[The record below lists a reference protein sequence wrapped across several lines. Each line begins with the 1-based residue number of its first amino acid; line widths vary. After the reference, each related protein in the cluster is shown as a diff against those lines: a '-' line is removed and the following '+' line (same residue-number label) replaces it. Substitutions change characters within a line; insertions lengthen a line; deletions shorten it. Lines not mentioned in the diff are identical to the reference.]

1 MQKLRLP
8 WLLLLYGA
16 LLVACDGGSALPRVF
31 GVEIIETDLGMR
43 VGAVAH
49 FHADVHGGTN
59 RAEGVF
65 WGVDDARVASVD
77 AAGDLHALAAGSVT
91 LEAVSAIDP
100 GQRDSRRV
108 SVYALAPA
116 IPEAALPLGVGEA
129 HRDGQPAPLEL
140 HLTNAGLLLE
150 SSGVRIELVGLAPT
164 GAPVASLASERLQ
177 LRAFGLQPG
186 SVPVLELHGP
196 GEGRAHARVDAT
208 GGVAFELP
216 LGGVIDPGSYTL
228 LLYAFDA
235 QGSEWSVAL
244 GVWVGDPADLPPP
257 PAAPTPDAPT
267 PQPVLSVSERNLVL
281 GGRCVATLDIHNR
294 GEPGSL
300 LQFDVRSLAPWLTV
314 TRLGSGDV
322 EADCSCS
329 ISLQLCGTVP
339 VAAGA
344 STTLLITSNAGS
356 ANVTVSVGEG
366 VGPSV
371 CAVGNPAAPAASRLA
386 QSAVGTLMGALMVPP
401 PAPLPNDPWTLTR
414 EALVVYDEAWVH
426 PASAVERRRLLG
438 ALAQR
443 VGATVVRE
451 GAPAHHDVWLL
462 GADASAAAAAAA
474 ALAAEP
480 AIRYVIPNLPLQ
492 RLVVPNDK
500 YYPDQWSAR
509 CFGLEA
515 AWQIAHGAGGAEV
528 VVAIVDDGLLVTH
541 PDIAEKVLP
550 GYDFANRQRDV
561 ASGDRNWHGT
571 HVAGIAAAV
580 GDNAIGIAGVAF
592 GAGVKVL
599 PVKVFP
605 DAGDNATLADLI
617 DGMRWSVGISVRGAP
632 TNAHPAQVVN
642 LSLGVEI
649 PHPVSS
655 EYASVVAY
663 FDRVVGELRARG
675 ALVVAAAGNTGSHAT
690 TYPARAKGA
699 LGVGSVDYR
708 GLRSSFSN
716 HGLGLDL
723 MAPGGFSP
731 AGVGCFA
738 VVSLYRSGA
747 NPGYAC
753 AAGTSMASPYVA
765 GVAALLIAE
774 NPSAYR
780 NNPDAIEARLKSTA
794 LFAPGML
801 PNLYGA
807 GIVCPDAALGASSRC
822 GWAAPPPGP

>member
-1 MQKLRLP
+1 MQKSRLP
-8 WLLLLYGA
+8 WLVSLLCA
-16 LLVACDGGSALPRVF
+16 LLVACGGGSSLPQVF

-43 VGAVAH
+43 VGEVAH
-49 FHADVHGGTN
+49 FHADVHGGRG
-59 RAEGVF
+59 RAEGVV
-65 WGVDDARVASVD
+65 WVVDDARVASVD

-91 LEAVSAIDP
+91 LEAVSAVDP

-108 SVYALAPA
+108 SVYTLAPA
-116 IPEAALPLGVGEA
+116 IPQAALPVGVGEA

-150 SSGVRIELVGLAPT
+150 SVGVRLELAGLAPT
-164 GAPVASLASERLQ
+164 GAPVAGPASERLQ
-177 LRAFGLQPG
+177 LRGLGLQPG

-196 GEGRAHARVDAT
+196 GEGRVHARVDAT
-208 GGVAFELP
+208 GAVELELP
-216 LGGVIDPGSYTL
+216 LGGHLDPGSYTL

-235 QGSEWSVAL
+235 QGSERSVAL

-257 PAAPTPDAPT
+257 PAAPAPDAPA
-267 PQPVLSVSERNLVL
+267 PHPALSLSERNLVL
-281 GGRCVATLDIHNR
+281 GGSCVATLDIHNR

-344 STTLLITSNAGS
+344 STTLLVTSNAGS

-386 QSAVGTLMGALMVPP
+386 QSAVGTLMGALRVPP
-401 PAPLPNDPWTLTR
+401 PAPLPSDPWALTR
-414 EALVVYDEAWVH
+414 EALVVYDEAWVL
-426 PASAVERRRLLG
+426 PASPLERGRLLG

-462 GADASAAAAAAA
+462 GADAGAAAAAAA
-474 ALAAEP
+474 ALAADP
-480 AIRYVIPNLPLQ
+480 AIRYVIPNLPIS
-492 RLVVPNDK
+492 RLVAPNDK
-500 YYPDQWSAR
+500 LYPDQWSAW
-509 CFGLEA
+509 CFGLEE
-515 AWQIAHGAGGAEV
+515 AWQVAHAAGGAEV

-541 PDIAEKVLP
+541 PDLAAKVLP
-550 GYDFANRQRDV
+550 GYDFAKRQRDV

-571 HVAGIAAAV
+571 HVAGIAAAL

-592 GAGVKVL
+592 GTEVKVL

-605 DAGDNATLADLI
+605 DAGEIATLADLI
-617 DGMRWSVGISVRGAP
+617 DGMRWSVGIAVRGAP

-649 PHPVSS
+649 PHPVSA

-675 ALVVAAAGNTGSHAT
+675 ALVVAAAGNAGYHAT
-690 TYPARAKGA
+690 SYPARAKGA

-708 GLRSSFSN
+708 GLRSPFSN

-723 MAPGGFSP
+723 MAPGGFAP
-731 AGVGCFA
+731 PGVGCFA

-747 NPGYAC
+747 TPGYAC
-753 AAGTSMASPYVA
+753 AAGTSMAAPYVA
-765 GVAALLIAE
+765 GLAALLISQSPGTYAG
-774 NPSAYR
+774 NPA
-780 NNPDAIEARLKSTA
+780 ALEARLRATA
-794 LFAPGML
+794 LLAPGML

-807 GIVCPDAALGASSRC
+807 GIVCPDAALGASTRC
-822 GWAAPPPGP
+822 GWPAPTPNP